1 MNSQPTYKV
10 CVWCITYNHAPY
22 ITSAMDGVCQQQTR
36 FPYICTIFDD
46 ASTDGE
52 PEVIEKYLHDHFN
65 TEETK
70 ETGDYRL
77 TIGRHQENK
86 NCYFAV
92 FLLKYNHHS
101 LGKSRRAYYK
111 DLIAGVDYVAFC
123 EGDDYWT
130 DVLKLQKQVDFLE
143 EHPDYNLYCH
153 DWAVLTE
160 TGLQDSPIHNKYRTP
175 FSFTFATLPW
185 IWITKT
191 VTTMFRLSAID
202 FGATDRYQYARDVH
216 LVYYAL
222 KEGKGYYSPE
232 VMATYRVHNGGVWS
246 KVDLNERN
254 RITYALY
261 KELYA
266 YEPNKAVRKRYMNAT
281 LAYFNGLAFG
291 KKTLWHFGTNAK
303 LYFEALRNIS
313 DVKDI
318 VFCLGGLVP
327 TSLVKWVMKTF
338 KV

>member
-130 DVLKLQKQVDFLE
+130 DVLKLQKQADALDANPKAMLAYTGFRIVDAEGKPLSRPVIESFPE
-143 EHPDYNLYCH
+143 SSHSGDNL
-153 DWAVLTE
+153 
-160 TGLQDSPIHNKYRTP
+160 P
-175 FSFTFATLPW
+175 TLLRHGNYVM
-185 IWITKT
+185 TL
-191 VTTMFRLSAID
+191 TTMYRMEVWFSDFFVGCPYKMDFALTLSAALMGD
-202 FGATDRYQYARDVH
+202 FIWMPEQTACYRSLESGMIATALRQGVRWSQDVYRHYAIQVMNGRCKPMSFRH
-216 LVYYAL
+216 LLNIMILILMRAL
-222 KEGKGYYSPE
+222 KKKD
-232 VMATYRVHNGGVWS
+232 MQLLKDT
-246 KVDLNERN
+246 L
-254 RITYALY
+254 RICPLSCLLLPIAF
-261 KELYA
+261 
-266 YEPNKAVRKRYMNAT
+266 VRLKI
-281 LAYFNGLAFG
+281 
-291 KKTLWHFGTNAK
+291 KQ
-303 LYFEALRNIS
+303 
-313 DVKDI
+313 
-318 VFCLGGLVP
+318 
-327 TSLVKWVMKTF
+327 
-338 KV
+338 